1 MVMPKA
7 RQMGIAYD
15 HLMDQTAVFNSKGKK
30 LRRST
35 VPGGD
40 GASTANFSNHLS
52 GIARTRNMSRFA
64 KPDCGEADEN
74 EAGPF
79 LATIANRVGALEK
92 KASGHK
98 NGSFSVRETK
108 YAGTPPTS
116 MSDEATLPRNLVLDQ
131 QSARIALRTGGKIL
145 LLDAH
150 GIIAIEARG
159 NYVMLRRQ
167 NDSYLLRGSIS
178 RIAEKLRKYG
188 FLRIHRSVLVNRLY
202 VEDCRPWPTG
212 EYELRLTNGK
222 MYTLTRTYKAVVESF
237 ADLWL

>member
-1 MVMPKA
+1 
-7 RQMGIAYD
+7 
-15 HLMDQTAVFNSKGKK
+15 
-30 LRRST
+30 
-35 VPGGD
+35 
-40 GASTANFSNHLS
+40 
-52 GIARTRNMSRFA
+52 MSRFA
-64 KPDCGEADEN
+64 KPDCGEFDEN
-74 EAGPF
+74 DAGPF
-79 LATIANRVGALEK
+79 LAAIAKRVGAFEK
-92 KASGHK
+92 KATDHK
-98 NGSFSVRETK
+98 NGSFSIRQTK
-108 YAGTPPTS
+108 YPNTPATS
-116 MSDEATLPRNLVLDQ
+116 RSTEAALPHNLVLDQ

-188 FLRIHRSVLVNRLY
+188 FLRIHRSVLVNRFY

-212 EYELRLTNGK
+212 EYELRLRNGK
-222 MYTLTRTYKAVVESF
+222 MYTLTRTYKAAVESF